1 LLIGIKDK
9 LYIKSLKIYLKWGDS
24 MFLKSLTIFNFRKF
38 GNENNK
44 IEFVDAKSYQEQ
56 KNKQEINIAPTTT
69 LIVGKNN
76 SGKTTIIKALDNL
89 INNNKDAF
97 KSNDFNFIYLKKLL
111 EKYESLHT
119 KVVDINKEK
128 IETPYLQFKICIGI
142 EENSND
148 LITNLVPF
156 MRLDDVYNSEL
167 EINIKL
173 ELENE
178 EVFITD
184 LKKIL
189 EKNHNSSVR
198 FRKFLE
204 LIDNSSF
211 KINYYNA
218 GKDKIRDFNIKNLIE
233 LRPIKAN
240 NIESENGLSK
250 SFSKIIEYR
259 YKSLFGE
266 EVNDISLKI
275 SEINEELTELIS
287 EKHTNSINKSLEEIE
302 SNEKLKVLLSADLTF
317 KKMMKNLIKYEYVE
331 RDMNIPENQ
340 FGLGYTNLMMIIAD
354 LIDYMEKYPENSF
367 NSKVNIISIE
377 EPETF
382 MHPQMQEL
390 FIKNIN
396 EAIASLLK
404 SKNKNVNSQLIITTH
419 SSHILN
425 SKIHSGNTFN
435 NINYVTVKNNFTHVV
450 CLRDAIIIPGESD
463 KRDNDLKFLKKHI
476 KYKVSELF
484 FSDAII
490 FVEGVTEETLIRY
503 YIDNNNILNKYY
515 ISVFNIDG
523 AHGLVYHNLIK
534 VLKVPALIITD
545 LDIKREENEKNNFI
559 QIANIDDRLTTN
571 ETIKK
576 YNGGSNKL
584 RELKTENFEKNNLF
598 ITYQD
603 KIEGYYATSFEE
615 AFILTNYNNNLLNTV
630 LENMKPNIY
639 KEIVGANRDL
649 NNIKKNSY
657 KLQRKLSNN
666 KSDFANELLFNYII
680 ATEDVEIPDLPV
692 YIERGLSWLT
702 RKLKGEE

>member
-1 LLIGIKDK
+1 
-9 LYIKSLKIYLKWGDS
+9 
-24 MFLKSLTIFNFRKF
+24 MFLKSLTINNFRKF
-38 GNENNK
+38 GIENNK
-44 IEFVDAKSYQEQ
+44 IEFVDSKSYQEQ
-56 KNKQEINIAPTTT
+56 KNKKEINIAPTTT

-76 SGKTTIIKALDNL
+76 CGKTTIIKALDNL

-97 KSNDFNFIYLKKLL
+97 KSNDFNFLYLKRLL
-111 EKYESLHT
+111 EGSGKS
-119 KVVDINKEK
+119 
-128 IETPYLQFKICIGI
+128 IETPYLQFKIGIGI
-142 EENSND
+142 EDNSND

-156 MRLDDVYNSEL
+156 MRLDDVNNSEL
-167 EINIKL
+167 EINVKV
-173 ELENE
+173 ELEDE
-178 EVFITD
+178 EVFIAG
-184 LKKIL
+184 LKKL
-189 EKNHNSSVR
+189 FEKNHNSSVL
-198 FRKFLE
+198 FRKYLE

-218 GKDKIRDFNIKNLIE
+218 ANDKIRDFNIKNLIE
-233 LRPIKAN
+233 LRAIKAN
-240 NIESENGLSK
+240 NIESEKCLSK
-250 SFSKIIEYR
+250 AFSKIIEYR

-275 SEINEELTELIS
+275 NDINEDLTVLIS
-287 EKHTNSINKSLEEIE
+287 EKHTNSINESLEEIE

-317 KKMMKNLIKYEYVE
+317 QKMMSNLIKYEYIE

-450 CLRDAIIIPGESD
+450 SLSDDNIMPSESN
-463 KRDNDLKFLKKHI
+463 KRENDLKFLKKHI

-490 FVEGVTEETLIRY
+490 FVEGVTEETLIRF
-503 YIDNNNILNKYY
+503 YIDNNKMLNKYY
-515 ISVFNIDG
+515 ISIFNIDG
-523 AHGLVYHNLIK
+523 AHGLVYHELIK

-545 LDIKREENEKNNFI
+545 LDIKRNDKEKDDFK
-559 QIANIDDRLTTN
+559 QISDIKNRLTTN

-576 YNGGSNKL
+576 YNGSN
-584 RELKTENFEKNNLF
+584 ELGEINAVKFEINNMF
-598 ITYQD
+598 ITFQD
-603 KIEGYYATSFEE
+603 KIEDYYATSFEE
-615 AFILTNYNNNLLNTV
+615 AFILTNFKNELLNTV
-630 LENMKPNIY
+630 LGKMKPNIY
-639 KEIVGANRDL
+639 EEIVGKDINL
-649 NNIKKNSY
+649 NSIKENSY

-666 KSDFANELLFNYII
+666 KSDFANELLFNYITI
-680 ATEDVEIPDLPV
+680 AEGLEIPNLPI
-692 YIERGLSWLT
+692 YIEEGLTWLSS
-702 RKLKGEE
+702 KLKGEE